1 MNDGRECRICMIGD
15 EEEELIQPCRCTTAY
30 VHESCLQKWREENID
45 NERYEQCEICK
56 ANYLIK
62 REFPKETF
70 ELEKS
75 CSPFFPSFCIYIGYL
90 LLGALI
96 IGFTDTVTEVY
107 SITIMNNGEKD
118 KKLIND
124 LDSGDSFTWC
134 LYYTN
139 YTSYL
144 ICMLFSVYISIG
156 IVLKVHRKKE
166 YFKKTL
172 CKYIFYF
179 LLSWSYF
186 YNYLIFYK
194 ALNRFDIYITSMA
207 VSSAANYII
216 IRNVLSLH
224 NNTIKKLNTNNTESI
239 MSVRYNPL
247 IEIPNLDEVV

>member
-30 VHESCLQKWREENID
+30 VHESCLHKWREENID
-45 NERYEQCEICK
+45 TERYKQCEICK

-75 CSPFFPSFCIYIGYL
+75 CSPFFPSFCSYIGYL

-156 IVLKVHRKKE
+156 IVLKKHYVN
-166 YFKKTL
+166 
-172 CKYIFYF
+172 IFF
-179 LLSWSYF
+179 TF
-186 YNYLIFYK
+186 YCLGVIF
-194 ALNRFDIYITSMA
+194 T
-207 VSSAANYII
+207 II
-216 IRNVLSLH
+216 LFF
-224 NNTIKKLNTNNTESI
+224 IKH
-239 MSVRYNPL
+239 
-247 IEIPNLDEVV
+247 